1 MLRMLVELRYLRGRR
16 SMNKIVVLT
25 VIVVAT
31 LLAGCIT
38 INLPQK
44 DEPITIVIDQPD
56 TIVSDSRSAPT
67 PKPFAIDDYPVIV
80 IFNIEDRDH
89 PGTIVQL
96 SIKLAEG
103 SQESGYAYLN
113 AGGDKFVGTWRVTF
127 AGTETYIYDVTA
139 DGDTATIH
147 LKKNGVAQLHIPD
160 GIEEGYWTN

>member
-1 MLRMLVELRYLRGRR
+1 MLVGMVELRYLRGRR
-16 SMNKIVVLT
+16 SMNKIVVLA

-56 TIVSDSRSAPT
+56 TIVSDSQSAPT
-67 PKPFAIDDYPVIV
+67 PKPFAIDDYPVIAT
-80 IFNIEDRDH
+80 FNIEDRDN

-103 SQESGYAYLN
+103 SQESGYAYLS
-113 AGGDKFVGTWRVTF
+113 ASGDKVVGTWKVVF
-127 AGTETYIYDVTA
+127 AGTETYIYDITA
-139 DGDTATIH
+139 GGDTTTLH
-147 LKKNGVAQLHIPD
+147 LKKNGVAELHLPD